1 MTTIAH
7 GRDLSWATVAI
18 VVLVTVALLFG
29 VMALI
34 DSDGIVL
41 DRSGPAGSPEILP
54 ATPPAH
60 VQEAAIYG
68 ETATVAE
75 ILPAH
80 LVEEQV
86 IGG

>member
-7 GRDLSWATVAI
+7 HRDLNWTTVAI
-18 VVLVTVALLFG
+18 VALVAVALLFG

-34 DSDGIVL
+34 DSDGIVV

-54 ATPPAH
+54 ASPAAH
-60 VQEAAIYG
+60 MQEAAIYG
-68 ETATVAE
+68 ETGIPAE
-75 ILPAH
+75 ILPVH
-80 LVEEQV
+80 LVEAQL

>member
-1 MTTIAH
+1 MTTIVH
-7 GRDLSWATVAI
+7 NRDLSWTTVAI
-18 VVLVTVALLFG
+18 VALVAVALLFG

-54 ATPPAH
+54 ATSPAH
-60 VQEAAIYG
+60 VQEAAVYG
-68 ETATVAE
+68 ESATVAD

-80 LVEEQV
+80 VVETQL
-86 IGG
+86 IDG